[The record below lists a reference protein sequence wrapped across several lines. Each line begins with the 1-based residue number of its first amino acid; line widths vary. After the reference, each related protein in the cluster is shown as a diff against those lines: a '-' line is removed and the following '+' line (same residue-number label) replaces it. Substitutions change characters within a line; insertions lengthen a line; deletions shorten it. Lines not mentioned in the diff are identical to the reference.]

1 MILQRYIAWNL
12 TKGWLLV
19 LLVLCSV
26 FGLISFIGE
35 LDRTTGAYD
44 TSEVAIYTLSVLPQ
58 SLVELAPVIALLGSI
73 VALAGLDRY
82 NELTVISCTGFPLR
96 KLLAAI
102 ALPTLGLMALLWLA
116 MEFAAPQLQQ
126 AAEIE
131 RRALRYGDPVALPG
145 DGVWSTNG
153 TYYINLRKMHE
164 GNVPGQISL
173 FEFGENTELLRA
185 LRAEEAEVGSDRTWL
200 FKNVREKRLV
210 EGRLV
215 TLEHEE
221 LEIGNLWAPDE
232 LPTLALPSESMSL
245 SVLHGYTEYRAANEL
260 PREKYLSTFWQRLL
274 MPLTVGAMVLLATP
288 LSANV
293 SAGRD
298 RSFGI
303 SMAIGAVLGILFY
316 LGAQVIFA
324 LGQLLGLSIPLVA
337 ALPSILVGLCALV
350 MLRRMNW

>member
-12 TKGWLLV
+12 TKGWVLV
-19 LLVLCSV
+19 LLVLGSV
-26 FGLISFIGE
+26 FGLISFIAE
-35 LDRTTGAYD
+35 LDRTTADYD
-44 TSEVAIYTLSVLPQ
+44 TLAVAIYTLAILPQ

-73 VALAGLDRY
+73 MALASLDRY
-82 NELTVISCTGFPLR
+82 NELTIISCTGFPLR
-96 KLLAAI
+96 KLLTAI
-102 ALPTLGLMALLWLA
+102 ALPTLGLMVFLWLA
-116 MEFAAPQLQQ
+116 MEFVAPQLQQ
-126 AAEIE
+126 SAEIE
-131 RRALRYGDPVALPG
+131 RRALRHGDPVTLPG

-153 TYYINLRKMHE
+153 TYYIHIRKMHE

-173 FEFGENTELLRA
+173 FEFGDDWQLLRA
-185 LRAEEAEVGSDRTWL
+185 LRAREAKVKKDRTWL
-200 FKNVREKRLV
+200 FKGVREKRL
-210 EGRLV
+210 EDGRLV
-215 TLEHEE
+215 TKRHKE

-245 SVLHGYTEYRAANEL
+245 SVLYRYTEYRAANDL
-260 PREKYLSTFWQRLL
+260 PRQKYLSTFWQRLL

-288 LSANV
+288 ISANV

-316 LGAQVIFA
+316 LGAQIIFA

-337 ALPSILVGLCALV
+337 ALPSVIVATCAIV